1 MYENDITIISFE
13 VCILLVLFYKNVE
26 FSNWELELANLCN
39 YAYMLKKSIKAISII
54 SNTGDYLLL
63 DE

>member
-39 YAYMLKKSIKAISII
+39 YAYMLKKKYKSYINNI
-54 SNTGDYLLL
+54 NTGDYLLL